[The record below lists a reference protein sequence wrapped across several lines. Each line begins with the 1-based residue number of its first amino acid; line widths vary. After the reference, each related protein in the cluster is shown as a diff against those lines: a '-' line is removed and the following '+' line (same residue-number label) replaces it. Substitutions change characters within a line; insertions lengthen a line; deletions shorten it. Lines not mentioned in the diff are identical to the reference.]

1 MVADLIRRSEE
12 LGRKSNDDSSTGSDG
27 AGGGSPGATVAEAH
41 EHAHE
46 HDDSAGNDL
55 PGGRYDRHRYQGKEA
70 RQWAAPQDAPMGYAT
85 EEEGSDE
92 DGAAA
97 ATAVWCGICGSTAHR
112 SAQCDCWAT
121 LGGGGGGG
129 GGGGAG
135 GGGSVGEAGAMS
147 EADSEEFPASS
158 VSSMEEP
165 GEWSFSTRFRG

>member
-1 MVADLIRRSEE
+1 MVADLIRRSED
-12 LGRKSNDDSSTGSDG
+12 LGRKSNDNSSTGSDGG
-27 AGGGSPGATVAEAH
+27 AGGGSPGATAAGAH

-55 PGGRYDRHRYQGKEA
+55 AGGRYDRHRYQSKEA

-85 EEEGSDE
+85 EEDGSDE

-97 ATAVWCGICGSTAHR
+97 AAAVWCGICGSTAHR

-121 LGGGGGGG
+121 LGGDG

-135 GGGSVGEAGAMS
+135 GGGSVREAGAMS
-147 EADSEEFPASS
+147 EADSEEFHASS

-165 GEWSFSTRFRG
+165 GEWSFSTRYRG